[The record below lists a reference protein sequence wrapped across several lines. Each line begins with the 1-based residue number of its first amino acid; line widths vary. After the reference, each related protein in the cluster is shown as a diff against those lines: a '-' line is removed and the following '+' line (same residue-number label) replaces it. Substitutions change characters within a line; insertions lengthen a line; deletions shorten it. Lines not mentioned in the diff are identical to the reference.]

1 MGMSV
6 EEQTELLIQRERKKR
21 VEAGTEWDHEFE
33 VRAALALNLAKSL
46 DNGAG
51 LAQAAI
57 SKEFRA
63 VAASLI
69 KETGGEEDGDGF
81 GDWITGLGV
90 AGASPLGHTP

>member
-1 MGMSV
+1 MSV
-6 EEQTELLIQRERKKR
+6 EEQTELLVQRQRR
-21 VEAGTEWDHEFE
+21 LRRDAGNEWDHEFE
-33 VRAALALNLAKSL
+33 VAAALALNLAKSL

-63 VAASLI
+63 VVASLV
-69 KETGGEEDGDGF
+69 KETGDGEEDDF
-81 GDWITGLGV
+81 GSWVTGLGV